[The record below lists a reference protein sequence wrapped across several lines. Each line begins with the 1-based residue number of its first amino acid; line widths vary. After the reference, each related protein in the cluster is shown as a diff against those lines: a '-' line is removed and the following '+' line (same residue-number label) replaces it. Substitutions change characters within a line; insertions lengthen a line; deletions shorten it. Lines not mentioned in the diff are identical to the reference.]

1 MRNFSINKMLV
12 LTLSA
17 GILLTGCKRYSS
29 DFGDT
34 NVNPAATTSPI
45 LSALLTNVEAGL
57 GGYGA
62 QTRGGLYC
70 QYFSET
76 QYSDASLYS
85 IPQISFEGEYSGSL
99 MDLKQVK
106 HKAEKKI
113 IKPKIYDK

>member
-1 MRNFSINKMLV
+1 MTMRNFSIQKLLV
-12 LTLSA
+12 LPLA
-17 GILLTGCKRYSS
+17 LGMLLTSCKRYSS

-34 NVNPAATTSPI
+34 NLNPAATTTPI

-76 QYSDASLYS
+76 QYTDVSLYS
-85 IPQISFEGEYSGSL
+85 IPQVSFEGEYSGSL
-99 MDLKQVK
+99 NDLQNIINK
-106 HKAEKKI
+106 H
-113 IKPKIYDK
+113 